1 MAQRRVSVTQ
11 IKAALKA
18 SAGNVTEAARALGIS
33 RSALY
38 QRINNSAEL
47 QATLVDAREELVD
60 LAESALRKRI
70 QRGDITAIIFTLK
83 TLGKARGYVE
93 RQEHSGP
100 DGGALT
106 IRVVYADEPAAT
118 GEDAA

>member
-1 MAQRRVSVTQ
+1 MTQRRVSVTQ

-47 QATLVDAREELVD
+47 QAALVDAREELVD

-106 IRVVYADEPAAT
+106 IRVVYADEPSTT
-118 GEDAA
+118 GEDTA